1 MGARRD
7 QEAGGLSRAVHKVQ
21 HTATFAALHALG
33 RRRWIE
39 QAVLQKIMTSYMMHL
54 VTAFVEPWAEV
65 KGQPIIVIVP
75 LLTADRGQQV
85 EQLLV
90 MEKLQGM

>member
-21 HTATFAALHALG
+21 HTATFAALHALV

-39 QAVLQKIMTSYMMHL
+39 QAVLQRIMTCYMMHL
-54 VTAFVEPWAEV
+54 VIAFVEPRAEV
-65 KGQPIIVIVP
+65 QGQPIIVIVP

-85 EQLLV
+85 E
-90 MEKLQGM
+90 